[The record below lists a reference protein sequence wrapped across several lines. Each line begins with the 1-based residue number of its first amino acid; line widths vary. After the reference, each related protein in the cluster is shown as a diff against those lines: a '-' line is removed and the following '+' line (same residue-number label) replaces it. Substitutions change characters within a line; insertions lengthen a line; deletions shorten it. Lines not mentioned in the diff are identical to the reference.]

1 MPKTIALPSH
11 RTAEQGQQRVRPSAV
26 PPQPFTLDQELE
38 VFGNWVSDPIWVPPK
53 NASRAMADTI
63 LRETRPFT
71 PHDKQWDAVFRSH
84 RDQFTQV
91 REIDLPRASI
101 RLPKGRF
108 FVEITEQ
115 KSFDQITDEI
125 PACVQT
131 RLDEFLAGPGRK
143 RGVKVSYLKPLCVE
157 SCDHLILTTRDD
169 LQRAIDKI
177 QDEVFAEYRGIVAI
191 GRTMQA
197 AAAVGDALLAAPK
210 AVINYARKRKQ
221 RVLDAYHARLEFQR
235 RKTALRA
242 ARTYEKCRT
251 DGCTFD
257 EMLSLTCPLEREAV
271 IRQYCIDQE
280 VSHTTR
286 DQLLSMAGGVPPW
299 FVAFSFGGM
308 MGGGFAAGLI
318 PWVPPMLV
326 CDPAF
331 VAEMPDRPGELL
343 KIGHFDEVDGVT
355 HVEI

>member
-1 MPKTIALPSH
+1 MPKTIDLPS
-11 RTAEQGQQRVRPSAV
+11 RQPSEQSRQRVRPSAV
-26 PPQPFTLDQELE
+26 PRRPFTLDQELE
-38 VFGNWVSDPIWVPPK
+38 VFGNWVSEPIWVPPK
-53 NASRAMADTI
+53 DISPEMAKTI

-71 PHDKQWDAVFRSH
+71 PREKQWQAVFETH
-84 RDQFTQV
+84 RDQFSHV

-108 FVEITEQ
+108 FVEVTEQ
-115 KSFDQITDEI
+115 KDFDKITDEI

-131 RLDEFLAGPGRK
+131 RLDEFLAGPGQQ

-157 SCDHLILTTRDD
+157 SCDHLILTTRED
-169 LQRAIDKI
+169 LMRAIQKI
-177 QDEVFAEYRGIVAI
+177 QDEVFAEYRGIAAI

-197 AAAVGDALLAAPK
+197 AAKVGDAVLAAPK
-210 AVINYARKRKQ
+210 AVIGFVRKRKQ
-221 RVLDAYHARLEFQR
+221 RVLDAYHARLEFER

-257 EMLSLTCPLEREAV
+257 EMLALTCPLEREAV
-271 IRQYCIDQE
+271 VRQYCIDQE

-286 DQLLSMAGGVPPW
+286 DQLMAMASGTPPW

-308 MGGGFAAGLI
+308 MGGGLAAAMI
-318 PWVPPMLV
+318 PFVPPILV

-343 KIGHFDEVDGVT
+343 KIGHFDEVAGVT